1 MPIDVLGDAGA
12 PSSRSDVVA
21 HDGLGPDSSAS
32 PAKASHRDMDREN
45 GHCYFF
51 DKLKGEGDEAT
62 ATFKAAGFPCPL
74 HFTATNPET
83 ADLISELVRLKSED
97 PSLERIHDLKIVAGK

>member
-1 MPIDVLGDAGA
+1 
-12 PSSRSDVVA
+12 
-21 HDGLGPDSSAS
+21 
-32 PAKASHRDMDREN
+32 MDREN